1 MLVLN
6 TNNEQLNEKKS
17 NFFLKNPYFDFDNIL
32 VFPQNW
38 ITTPVN
44 QSWVAWNFIQN
55 DWYLNLRTI
64 RWLPISL
71 FSPPI
76 SSEDRKNDFIDFR
89 QSLTQSNVSSG
100 MGEYNI
106 NRSKGYRIAN
116 DYMFEWWEIIG
127 KTIAST
133 LIWYIGQ
140 SFTSWTSWF
149 HYLHNGTLNIEV
161 SVGLLS
167 LSWVF
172 TEIWTMNWNY
182 TFNKQIFPDR
192 NSDELYT
199 SVIQMEKITSWAI
212 AKKWDILICSFTNNL
227 KSKIKPGWSNRASII
242 THFWVTFGKQTNLWN
257 PNNIP
262 KTMTNKTLRWDVCFL
277 PIQISIE

>member
-6 TNNEQLNEKKS
+6 TNNEQLSEKKS
-17 NFFLKNPYFDFDNIL
+17 NFFLKNPYFDFENIL
-32 VFPQNW
+32 VFPQFW
-38 ITTPVN
+38 TTAPVT
-44 QSWVAWNFIQN
+44 QSWVSWNFTQN
-55 DWYLNLRTI
+55 DWYLNLKTI

-71 FSPPI
+71 FSIPI
-76 SSEDRKNDFIDFR
+76 SSNDEKNHFIDFM

-116 DYMFEWWEIIG
+116 DYVFEWWEIVG
-127 KTIAST
+127 KTISST

-140 SFTSWTSWF
+140 SFGNWSSWF
-149 HYLHNGTLNIEV
+149 KYNHNGTLNIDV

-167 LSWVF
+167 VSWIL

-182 TFNKQIFPDR
+182 TFNKQIDPQS
-192 NSDELYT
+192 NNNELYP
-199 SVIQMEKITSWAI
+199 SVIQMEKITSWTI
-212 AKKWDILICSFTNNL
+212 AKKWDILICSFTINL
-227 KSKIKPGWSNRASII
+227 NSKIKPGWSNNASII
-242 THFWVTFGKQTNLWN
+242 THFWITFGKQKALWN
-257 PNNIP
+257 PNDIP
-262 KTMTNKTLRWDVCFL
+262 KIMTNKALQWDVCFL